1 MKGFIVR
8 NGPNP
13 LVYIEEKK
21 KILPGWLKKT
31 HRSSHEK
38 SVTCIAIG
46 DEVECELQTP
56 TGKEIAVISEVYPP
70 QTMIVRE
77 SVRYPNRK
85 KIIASNLDQVFIV
98 IAISNPKTPLG
109 MIDRMTIAALSGG
122 LIPILLFNKWDE
134 LPQKP
139 DKSAEV
145 EDILELYK
153 SIFQVLPVSAHSGY
167 NLDELKGLMQDKKS
181 LFMGNSGVGKSALVK
196 ALTNIDLRVGE
207 ISDSSGK
214 GKHTTRDSVLYLVNE
229 NTWIADIPGI
239 KQLGFVQT
247 DDPIQYFPELY
258 KASTN
263 CKFSNCK
270 HDQEPGCYVK
280 ECIKQGL
287 IDSRRLESYRK
298 LKDEIEPEYF
308 KERSAPEEKRPPR
321 TRSTGR
327 R

>member
-8 NGPNP
+8 NGPTP
-13 LVYIEEKK
+13 LIYIEDTK
-21 KILPGWLKKT
+21 KIVPAWLKKT
-31 HRSSHEK
+31 HKSSHEK
-38 SVTCIAIG
+38 SVTFIAIG
-46 DEVECELQTP
+46 DEVECELQAP
-56 TGKEIAVISEVYPP
+56 TGDEIAIIHEVYPP
-70 QTMIVRE
+70 RTILVRE

-98 IAISNPKTPLG
+98 VAVSNPKTPHG
-109 MIDRMTIAALSGG
+109 MIDRMTVAALSGG
-122 LIPILLFNKWDE
+122 LTPILVFNKWDE
-134 LPQKP
+134 LPQP
-139 DKSAEV
+139 SEDLAEV
-145 EDILELYK
+145 QDTMNMYK
-153 SIFQVLPVSAHSGY
+153 SIFQVLPVSAHSEY
-167 NLDELKGLMQDKKS
+167 NLDELKQRMQGKKS

-214 GKHTTRDSVLYLVNE
+214 GKHTTRNSMLYFVNE
-229 NTWIADIPGI
+229 GTWIADIPGI

-247 DDPIQYFPELY
+247 EDPLQYFPELY
-258 KASTN
+258 KASVN

-308 KERSAPEEKRPPR
+308 KERSTPEEKRPPR
-321 TRSTGR
+321 PRNTGKR
-327 R
+327 